1 VHLVDD
7 LVRDIGYGL
16 RSLRREPA
24 FALVAIL
31 TLALGI
37 GANTAI
43 FSVVDAVMLRPL
55 PVDHPERL
63 VLFSDDASSGTDSSD
78 MPPEGTWSRF

>member
-1 VHLVDD
+1 
-7 LVRDIGYGL
+7 
-16 RSLRREPA
+16 
-24 FALVAIL
+24 
-31 TLALGI
+31 
-37 GANTAI
+37 
-43 FSVVDAVMLRPL
+43 MLRPL